1 MAASA
6 DRRRY
11 NLPTYPSPLDP
22 LMNLTVDIASGK
34 RSLTLANPVMVASG
48 TFSYGLDYAAAF
60 DIQRLGAVV
69 CKTTT
74 LRPRAGSPTQ
84 RIDETPAGML
94 NSIGLQNV
102 GIEKL
107 VREFAPA
114 WERWRVPVIGSIL
127 GSTVDEYAAC
137 AAALDGVQGIAA
149 IELNVSSPN
158 AQQGGMEFGQDPDV
172 VAAVTSACVRATTL
186 PVIVKLTPN
195 VTDIAAI
202 ARRAVEAG
210 ASALCV
216 INTLQAMSID
226 VRTRRPRIAR
236 VFAGLSGP
244 AIKPVALRMVWQVAS
259 AVDVPVIGCGGIAT
273 ATDALE
279 FIMAGASA
287 VQVGTATFRNP
298 TAPIDVLEGI
308 ERFMRDEGIHEIAE
322 LVGAARESTV

>member
-1 MAASA
+1 
-6 DRRRY
+6 
-11 NLPTYPSPLDP
+11 
-22 LMNLTVDIASGK
+22 MNLAVDIASGK

-48 TFSYGLDYAAAF
+48 TFSYGVDYAAAF
-60 DIQRLGAVV
+60 DIQRLGAIV

-107 VREFAPA
+107 VRDMAPE
-114 WERWRVPVIGSIL
+114 WERWRVPVIVSIL
-127 GSTVDEYAAC
+127 GSTVDEYGEC
-137 AAALDGVQGIAA
+137 AAALDGVPGVAA
-149 IELNVSSPN
+149 LELNVSSPN
-158 AQQGGMEFGQDPDV
+158 AQKGGMEFGQDPDV
-172 VAAVTSACVRATTL
+172 AAAVTSACVRATTL

-195 VTDIAAI
+195 VTDIAAV
-202 ARRAVEAG
+202 ARRVVEAG

-244 AIKPVALRMVWQVAS
+244 AIKPVALRMVWQVAA

-279 FIMAGASA
+279 FIMAGACA

-298 TAPIDVLEGI
+298 TAPIDVLDGI
-308 ERFMRDEGIHEIAE
+308 ERYMRDEGVQDVAD
-322 LVGAARESTV
+322 LVGVARANTS